1 MTRRFAALA
10 AVLGAS
16 FLTPAAAQ
24 DLRIGWQQIVEP
36 SRVAQATG
44 AYEAETGAKVSWS
57 LFGAGADVIAALASG
72 SVDVAYIGSSPITV
86 AASRELPIE
95 VIYVVGNIS
104 SAEALAVRDVA
115 EPKDLA
121 GKTVATPFAST
132 AHYSLL
138 TALGHWGLKP
148 SDLRLVNLRPQEI
161 AAAWERGDIQ
171 GAYVWDP
178 VLSQIK
184 GSGGKVLA
192 DSADVAGWGGPT
204 FDGWVVRKEYAEAN
218 PEIVAGFVRATGA
231 ATDAYLADPEAWTAG
246 SEQVKAIAELT
257 GASPEE
263 VPALLK
269 GYEFVGLKDQ
279 AGEAFLGGGTAKA
292 IADTAAFLVEQGSFP
307 SALADYAPYVNADY
321 ARQAL
326 RADQN

>member
-10 AVLGAS
+10 VLFGAS

-44 AYEAETGAKVSWS
+44 AYEAETGAEVSWS

-95 VIYVVGNIS
+95 VIYVVGNIA
-104 SAEALAVRDVA
+104 SAEALAARDVA

-121 GKTVATPFAST
+121 GKTIATPFAST

-204 FDGWVVRKEYAEAN
+204 FDGWVVRKEYAAAH

-231 ATDAYLADPEAWTAG
+231 ATDAYLADPEAWSAE

-263 VPALLK
+263 IPALLK
-269 GYEFVGLKDQ
+269 GSEFVGLKDQ

-292 IADTAAFLVEQGSFP
+292 VADTAAFLVEQGSFP
-307 SALADYAPYVNADY
+307 SALADYAPYVNAAY
-321 ARQAL
+321 ARQAAQ
-326 RADQN
+326 ADQN